1 MVDCASKKVTV
12 VVVVVVKRQRVGRA
26 GTISF
31 SVSIHLSQITMVIS
45 LLACIAHVCSNHQVF
60 FGRGLLVS
68 SVACHLLM
76 PFEIILLKIS
86 GLFTV
91 MGKDAISFLS
101 NYQNVRNNPAS

>member
-1 MVDCASKKVTV
+1 MVDCASKKVT

-31 SVSIHLSQITMVIS
+31 SVSIHLSQITIVIS

-86 GLFTV
+86 IGLFTV